1 MNPRPA
7 FIKSLDEVEQD
18 NPALVQYMKRH
29 NGARFV
35 DCNVVIGSFP
45 SGSSGP
51 CVYGYFVVDMV
62 EVERAFS
69 MSLIKQDFIVVSVP
83 SGKAEYFTGKQ
94 KAVSYPR
101 DVQNIAAFCKRFGA
115 GGKYGCGQDARGR
128 WHCADHHYVDE
139 KDERLPVEE
148 EIRTAI
154 AAAAQRARIT
164 LGLTRA

>member
-115 GGKYGCGQDARGR
+115 GASMDAARMPAAVGIALTTTTLTRRMSACRSKRKY
-128 WHCADHHYVDE
+128 
-139 KDERLPVEE
+139 ERLLPLRPNEQE
-148 EIRTAI
+148 SPSA
-154 AAAAQRARIT
+154 
-164 LGLTRA
+164 